1 MDFFEKF
8 WGSLKEAGIS
18 GNFLCIVKHWSH
30 KAVVDRLGSS
40 LVSPAQEILILRGNV
55 LCLETLA
62 NFRRRLFICPYK
74 ERGWP
79 VFQTAETLNYLF
91 LSA

>member
-1 MDFFEKF
+1 
-8 WGSLKEAGIS
+8 
-18 GNFLCIVKHWSH
+18 
-30 KAVVDRLGSS
+30 
-40 LVSPAQEILILRGNV
+40 LILRGNV

-79 VFQTAETLNYLF
+79 VFQTAETLNYRF